1 MPGELWRQKM
11 QVGKEITYGTAVA
24 ATRIVY
30 VDNPSLTR
38 EREGRPHAFA
48 TGTRERVRAH
58 TLGPVMAAGQVTVP
72 MSADELLEW
81 LLISIQGNVTPST
94 PAGGTATRLWEFE
107 PSTTLDSATIELDDG
122 ANVWEEYGVYGAK
135 ITISGSVSGENTVTI
150 DLFGKDRVASTL
162 TGALSERTPTFME
175 GWETR
180 LYADAFG
187 GTALTTQLG
196 GVLIN
201 WTIEIE
207 LNPGRK
213 YTADNTLAMNS
224 VTIGEVLV
232 TANLTFEA
240 SSALVDTEYANW
252 DAETNRLVA
261 LEFGQNEQ
269 IESSPTNEVQTL
281 TEGTAMTAGTF
292 TLSFRGATT
301 TALAFNA
308 TAATIQAALEA
319 LPSIGVGNVT
329 VTGGGIDT
337 SPATVT
343 FVNQLGGLNVPQ
355 LTSNQA
361 SLTGTFT
368 HATTTPGVGYKRA
381 VQVILPGAWTAV
393 DTTGE
398 DAGTRVYEFGLQTIY
413 DTTNTYSLKVACYT
427 SRTAAWT

>member
-1 MPGELWRQKM
+1 MAGELWRRKVQI
-11 QVGKEITYGTAVA
+11 GKETTYGTPVA
-24 ATRIVY
+24 ATRIAY
-30 VDNPSLTR
+30 VDDPSLTR
-38 EREGRPHAFA
+38 ERESRPHMFA

-58 TLGPVMAAGQVTVP
+58 TLGPVAAGGQVTLP

-81 LLISIQGNVTPST
+81 LLISIQGNVSPST
-94 PAGGTATRLWEFE
+94 PAGATLARLWSFK
-107 PSTTLDSATIELDDG
+107 PSTTIDSMTMELDDG
-122 ANVWEEYGVYGAK
+122 ANVWEMYGIYGAK
-135 ITISGSVSGENTVTI
+135 ITISGSVSGENTVTV
-150 DLFGKDRVASTL
+150 DLFGKDKIASSL

-180 LYADAFG
+180 LYADTFG

-224 VTIGEVLV
+224 VVVGEVGV
-232 TANLTFEA
+232 TAQLTFEA
-240 SSALVDTEYANW
+240 SSSLVDTEYANW
-252 DAETNRLVA
+252 DAETNRLIA

-269 IESSPTNEVQTL
+269 IEASPTNEVQTL
-281 TEGTAMTAGTF
+281 TEGTAMTAGTY

-301 TALAFNA
+301 TALAYNA
-308 TAATIQAALEA
+308 TAATIQSALEA

-343 FVNQLGGLNVPQ
+343 FVNQLGGMNVPQ
-355 LTSNQA
+355 LTSGQG

-381 VQVILPGAWTAV
+381 VQVVLPGAWSAV

-398 DAGTRVYEFGLQTIY
+398 DEGTRTYEFTLQAIY
-413 DTTNTYSLKVACYT
+413 DTTNTYSLQINCYT
-427 SRTAAWT
+427 SRTAAW